1 MAEDAPGQGR
11 TKQGSL
17 CWKCAA
23 CPQMVGQ
30 WCLLPGTRYVSSERN
45 HVSYKCKRL
54 QTKGESKRPKKR
66 NFRGYS
72 MTGIDSKRGA
82 VQVLSSR
89 VSENTHS
96 KVHAVKSQRW
106 CIYLV
111 LMEPTPPL
119 WDSVPLSYLSFPWA
133 LLSWKKGE
141 RTIILFPPLQVSWP
155 GLCENSGRVKSHKVG
170 VWCITMNWIFK
181 WLKWESS
188 DSRGLGKQGS
198 MAQILWGWEEQSQR
212 MSLTGSSEEKQSLDS
227 ASSVSQFPPLA
238 I

>member
-11 TKQGSL
+11 TKQGRL

-23 CPQMVGQ
+23 CPQMLGQ

-72 MTGIDSKRGA
+72 MTDIDSKRGA

-111 LMEPTPPL
+111 LMEPTPLVGQCSFVLPL
-119 WDSVPLSYLSFPWA
+119 LPLSSALMKERRKDNYTLSTTAGFLAWIM
-133 LLSWKKGE
+133 WKQRKGK
-141 RTIILFPPLQVSWP
+141 VS
-155 GLCENSGRVKSHKVG
+155 
-170 VWCITMNWIFK
+170 
-181 WLKWESS
+181 
-188 DSRGLGKQGS
+188 
-198 MAQILWGWEEQSQR
+198 
-212 MSLTGSSEEKQSLDS
+212 
-227 ASSVSQFPPLA
+227 
-238 I
+238 